1 MEDLVKL
8 VRAGGFGISGT
19 GQTLLLLCNPVE
31 SEFVQTWKSGQVS
44 RPSGPTA
51 KHDWVPSSQ
60 APPHY
65 SADVLVGTPDS
76 GDFNG
81 VDVLGTYGYVQLVET
96 PYVPAGYIAV
106 VASGGNNSPV
116 NCIGFRQ
123 DPDPAMQGLRIIP
136 GSDSGPYP
144 IVGSFFLRSAG
155 VGCRQRGA
163 AAVMQI
169 STNRPIHRHPQ
180 RPSDCNRCS
189 ERIFRDRRTK

>member
-1 MEDLVKL
+1 ML
-8 VRAGGFGISGT
+8 I
-19 GQTLLLLCNPVE
+19 
-31 SEFVQTWKSGQVS
+31 
-44 RPSGPTA
+44 
-51 KHDWVPSSQ
+51 
-60 APPHY
+60 
-65 SADVLVGTPDS
+65 
-76 GDFNG
+76 DFNG

-169 STNRPIHRHPQ
+169 STNPTYTP
-180 RPSDCNRCS
+180 PPA
-189 ERIFRDRRTK
+189 TALGL